1 MHSLNKSKVIQNRL
15 YISIEELFALFEFI
29 AEFIRFFS
37 KTTELLSSITAN
49 PFEVDANNE
58 EMGKY
63 LLPEPFQNIFSS
75 LIPQSHSRET
85 ILI

>member
-1 MHSLNKSKVIQNRL
+1 MIVDKAI
-15 YISIEELFALFEFI
+15 
-29 AEFIRFFS
+29 
-37 KTTELLSSITAN
+37 LLSRRQLFRRQRLERESAY
-49 PFEVDANNE
+49 PFKVDANNE

-63 LLPEPFQNIFSS
+63 LLPEPFQNIFSP